1 MSSET
6 NKNWIIV
13 LVVVLIVIVL
23 SVLITNYINNRVLSK
38 YEDEI
43 ESLRDSIELKNS
55 EINNLNNKIRINEG
69 RIIELDS
76 MINRKIKD
84 YNDLMN
90 YYENLESEVKQLST
104 DEAIEY
110 LRKELETIN

>member
-23 SVLITNYINNRVLSK
+23 SVLTTNYINNRVLSK

-55 EINNLNNKIRINEG
+55 EINNLNNKIKINEG

-76 MINRKIKD
+76 MINRRIKD
-84 YNDLMN
+84 YNDLID